1 MSNAFKGFNFY
12 QSTFDPVTGV
22 LVRNVEVPEPDKSYS
37 SSPRPGTLV
46 QSVAKSLGVE
56 WGGLYVGG
64 KYHEAT
70 DVFEKLRLS
79 WARKYGRVHR
89 TTTMVGGK
97 KVRQSWAHVH
107 DWRSERAFSPVPET
121 IDVKITDWC
130 NFGCGYCY
138 MDSTAQGKH
147 APRELLT
154 NIFDGLKAAPYQI
167 AFGGGEPTAHPDFP
181 WFLEYTKS
189 KGTVPNYTT
198 AGHILR
204 DEVFEATNKYCG
216 GVALTYHAFKGPEY
230 FKKTY
235 DTWRSRLDPRVQLN
249 VHVLFDKDVADNL
262 LDLQEI
268 GLRDLNVVLLAYY
281 PAIGRSNWEQI
292 APRGVYDGTLPLAL
306 KAVQESRFKI
316 AFSEGLLPYF
326 LSHQL
331 PEVDTRF
338 AGQQEGVYSCYVD
351 DKGRVSH
358 SSFDPPKDTDHNGDP
373 ADNRGISIYD
383 TKFQKIWEKGMDVP
397 LPRHFEPCATC
408 EYESQCHVPEKAH
421 YLTCKFAEH
430 NKAPVLNLP
439 ERRRRLTVVA

>member
-1 MSNAFKGFNFY
+1 MTLRKMSNSFKGFNFY

-22 LVRNVEVPEPDKSYS
+22 LVRNVEVPDLYKESHWE
-37 SSPRPGTLV
+37 SPRPGDLID
-46 QSVAKSLGVE
+46 SVANHLGVD
-56 WGGLYVGG
+56 VGNRYDRSG
-64 KYHEAT
+64 EYETIGMA
-70 DVFEKLRLS
+70 
-79 WARKYGRVHR
+79 WARKYGRVRR
-89 TTTMVGGK
+89 TTTTVDGK
-97 KVRQSWAHVH
+97 KVRRSWAHVH
-107 DWRSERAFSPVPET
+107 DWRMKLAFSPVPET

-130 NFGCGYCY
+130 NHECSYCY

-147 APRELLT
+147 APRKLLT
-154 NIFDGLKAAPYQI
+154 TLFEGLKVAPYQI

-216 GVALTYHAFKGPEY
+216 GVALTYHAFRGPEY

-281 PAIGRSNWEQI
+281 PAIGRSTWGPV
-292 APRGVYDGTLPLAL
+292 APRGVYEGTLPLAL
-306 KAVQESRFKI
+306 KTVQKSGFKI

-326 LSHQL
+326 LSHQF
-331 PEVDTRF
+331 PEVETRF

-358 SSFDPPKDTDHNGDP
+358 SSFDPQEDTGSDGKP
-373 ADNRGISIYD
+373 CDNSSVSIYE
-383 TKFQKIWEKGMDVP
+383 TKFQEIWDRNDAGGRGGDYNVCSK
-397 LPRHFEPCATC
+397 CK
-408 EYESQCHVPEKAH
+408 YESQCHVPEAAH
-421 YLTCKFAEH
+421 FLLCKFAEH
-430 NKAPVLNLP
+430 NKIPVPSLP
-439 ERRRRLTVVA
+439 ERRRRLTVVD